1 MAGGSEGG
9 GVGVGVISVV
19 TTGGGDDGVTIA
31 IEVVVECGI
40 ILNEKGARMAMPR
53 KQTMIISRLLDTRV
67 DYNQLLSMAGGF
79 SSLGGILSN
88 YKVETNKQRR
98 ISREWQDYAYRLA
111 LELGD
116 IEHTSLYMRLCKN
129 TPRFILEEARSFV
142 KGATNTKSPGKLFMW
157 KVKRI
162 KDEANAKVE

>member
-1 MAGGSEGG
+1 VAGGSEGG

-19 TTGGGDDGVTIA
+19 TRGGGDDGVTVA
-31 IEVVVECGI
+31 VGVECGS

-53 KQTMIISRLLDTRV
+53 KQTMIISRLLVTRV

-88 YKVETNKQRR
+88 YQVETNKQRR